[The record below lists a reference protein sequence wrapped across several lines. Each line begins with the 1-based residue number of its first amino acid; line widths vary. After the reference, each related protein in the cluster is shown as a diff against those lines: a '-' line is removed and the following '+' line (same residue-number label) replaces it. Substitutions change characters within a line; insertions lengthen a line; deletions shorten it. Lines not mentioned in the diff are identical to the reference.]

1 MAISE
6 NASARGL
13 LLQTNRSSTFLFA
26 QKRFPQC
33 LLLLERRWVE
43 WIQSLLHFFNSPPAL
58 PSTLTQQRNLR
69 PYKQQQCC
77 QSKIEYKYP
86 PFHSWSFPSS
96 YFLLSYLSFFSH
108 NGFWTSSRPWRQ
120 IYILSS
126 SRRRI
131 CAYHCQPWSSRLER
145 FRPDHFGPLS
155 PQRFSWHARR
165 FSKQRCC
172 RLSLLL
178 RWSYSGMLLYWT
190 ATSVVCVFW
199 IRLFIAV

>member
-1 MAISE
+1 MKESITLIATCFPCLFKLSTPHCMAISE

-96 YFLLSYLSFFSH
+96 YFLLSYLSFFFTQWLLNIIKTLKANIHPLLLPPSH
-108 NGFWTSSRPWRQ
+108 LRLPLPTLVLSAWALSPWP
-120 IYILSS
+120 L
-126 SRRRI
+126 
-131 CAYHCQPWSSRLER
+131 WSS
-145 FRPDHFGPLS
+145 LS
-155 PQRFSWHARR
+155 TTLQLACPPVLQTTL
-165 FSKQRCC
+165 
-172 RLSLLL
+172 LS
-178 RWSYSGMLLYWT
+178 
-190 ATSVVCVFW
+190 A
-199 IRLFIAV
+199 